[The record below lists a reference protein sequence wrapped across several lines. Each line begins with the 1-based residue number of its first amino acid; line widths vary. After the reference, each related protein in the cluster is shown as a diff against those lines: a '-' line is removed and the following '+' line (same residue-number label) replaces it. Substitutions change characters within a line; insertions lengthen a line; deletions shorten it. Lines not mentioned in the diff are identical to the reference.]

1 VEETPM
7 KGTTTLWLL
16 ALAILLGGLI
26 WLGEREHQ
34 RKPAPGV
41 RENRVIK
48 FDPAVISDVTIEKGD
63 VRLRLVRKDAAWY
76 LVQPVQGRADSGEID
91 RILGIIETLPRHET
105 ITDEERRQRD
115 LDLSDY
121 GFAPP
126 RARFILQGGS
136 DRYEFLIGGD
146 APIGDMVY
154 VKSAAGD
161 DIASAPKDLLTL
173 IPENVEKLRD
183 RIILIGDAERTV
195 RIEIQRPGSG
205 AVQLVRGRSGWM
217 IQQPVSL
224 RADGSRVAKM
234 LDAIYG
240 LRAEKF
246 VWDPPPTGQEAKP
259 GEAPAELGAG
269 ARLETY
275 GLAADTAQLRIQV
288 WATGEQSGKELLI
301 GKAVDETGTL
311 VYAKRRDLA
320 PIYAVP
326 ASATSAFS
334 VGLNELR
341 DRNLFPTEV
350 QSMRYLLFQEGDR
363 KLALQRD
370 VKDQWNVVEP
380 VQWKADDNFVN
391 DIVLSLNRL
400 RVDSV
405 VEDADTN
412 LTVFGLEPPAFS
424 LVALEHAPTV
434 QSNSAIEV
442 KAPAGD
448 GAAAEES
455 PARLLVGQ
463 VLEGKTTAYVMVENS
478 KTVLALAA
486 SSLSALR
493 FPLTDPLIYRDRTM
507 LAIPRSSVWK
517 ITLQKAGREQAVL
530 RGETGGWSAASQP
543 EATADDAVVSDVL
556 GLVEKLRAL
565 RIENQGVKN
574 LVTYGLDRTGIA
586 LTFSLSGKEGI
597 QKTLIL
603 GFRARTDGI
612 YATVQGQDVVFVLAN
627 SVAERL
633 AADLLR
639 ANAVEQAAPG
649 R

>member
-1 VEETPM
+1 M

-16 ALAILLGGLI
+16 VLALLLGGLI
-26 WLGEREHQ
+26 WLGERERS

-41 RENRVIK
+41 RENRIIK
-48 FDPAVISDVTIEKGD
+48 FDPATISDVTIEKGD

-91 RILGIIETLPRHET
+91 RILGIIETLPRRET
-105 ITDEERRQRD
+105 ITAEERHQRD
-115 LDLSDY
+115 LELSDY

-126 RARFILQGGS
+126 RARFILQGGQ
-136 DRYEFLIGGD
+136 DRHEFLIGGD
-146 APIGDMVY
+146 APMGDSIY
-154 VKSAAGD
+154 VKSAAGE

-183 RIILIGDAERTV
+183 RTILTGDAERTV
-195 RIEIQRPGSG
+195 RVEIQRPGSG
-205 AVQLVRGRSGWM
+205 VVQLVRGRTGWM

-234 LDAIYG
+234 LDAVYG

-246 VWDPPPTGQEAKP
+246 VWDPPPPDQGSVS

-301 GKAVDETGTL
+301 GKPVDETGTL
-311 VYAKRRDLA
+311 VYAKRRELA
-320 PIYAVP
+320 PVYAVP
-326 ASATSAFS
+326 ASAVSALTCG
-334 VGLNELR
+334 VNELR
-341 DRNLFPTEV
+341 DRNLFAIEAESV
-350 QSMRYLLFQEGDR
+350 RYLLLQEGDR

-370 VKDQWNVVEP
+370 AKNLWNVVEP

-391 DIVLSLNRL
+391 DIVLNLTRL
-400 RVDSV
+400 RVDAV
-405 VEDADTN
+405 VEGADTN
-412 LTVFGLEPPAFS
+412 LAAFGLEPPAFS
-424 LVALEHAPTV
+424 LVAMDHPPAA
-434 QSNSAIEV
+434 QSNATSEV

-448 GAAAEES
+448 AAATEE
-455 PARLLVGQ
+455 PPTRFLVGSA
-463 VLEGKTTAYVMVENS
+463 LEGKNNGYVMAENS
-478 KTVLALAA
+478 RTILAVAA
-486 SSLSALR
+486 SSLAPLR
-493 FPLTDPLIYRDRTM
+493 FALTDPLLYRDRTM
-507 LAIPRSSVWK
+507 LAIPRGSVWK
-517 ITLQKAGREQAVL
+517 ITLQKGGREQAAL
-530 RGETGGWSAASQP
+530 RGDSGGWSAASQP
-543 EATADDAVVSDVL
+543 GSAVNEAVVADVL

-565 RIENQGVKN
+565 RIENQAVKN
-574 LVTYGLDRTGIA
+574 PVTYGLDRTGIT

-633 AADLLR
+633 VADLLR
-639 ANAVEQAAPG
+639 ADAAERSVPG